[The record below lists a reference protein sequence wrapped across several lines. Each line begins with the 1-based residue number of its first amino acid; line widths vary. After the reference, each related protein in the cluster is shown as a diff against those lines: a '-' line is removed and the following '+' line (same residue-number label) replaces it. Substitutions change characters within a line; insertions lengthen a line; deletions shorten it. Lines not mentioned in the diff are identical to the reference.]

1 MSIIQRT
8 VTVARPFPL
17 KRQVLLPDAYCKSYA
32 DALDSM
38 HYVGSLVAGTYAIL
52 SEAEYTAKYVVS

>member
-8 VTVARPFPL
+8 VTVARPFP
-17 KRQVLLPDAYCKSYA
+17 PEA
-32 DALDSM
+32 
-38 HYVGSLVAGTYAIL
+38 AGTYAIL